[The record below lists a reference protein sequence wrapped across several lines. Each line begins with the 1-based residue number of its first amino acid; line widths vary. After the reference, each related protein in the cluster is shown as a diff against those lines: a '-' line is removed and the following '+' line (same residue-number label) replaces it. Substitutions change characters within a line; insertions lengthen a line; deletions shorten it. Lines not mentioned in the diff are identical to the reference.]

1 MIKRGSKALLV
12 GCGSIG
18 KKHLQELLPV
28 FEAVT
33 VLDINEDALAWAK
46 AEGAERV
53 SVTKAFSDLS
63 TEIAEEP
70 FDIAVIANWGPDH
83 VRTIRELLAFGQRN
97 FVAEKPLADSIADVR
112 AIGNEV
118 RSVGGKLWINLTR
131 RFSGLQAG
139 IEKLSV
145 EHNLGKLQ
153 SINVIGGARCFA
165 TNGIHYLDFANFM
178 FGERP
183 ETVMADL
190 ATQNI
195 NPRHESLAFYEGTAV
210 YKYSDSRR
218 FTISLNN
225 SSSINEYAQLLWA
238 DAEGGLFPNGDFV
251 LKLRDAKEI
260 KAYPSITRTGNPV
273 QEVFR
278 GNLWKNENGLTGMA
292 ALYQTVIAG
301 DDLAQ
306 GSAPDPAF
314 TAEDLLAALISSE
327 KGMRLQIPVTVSE
340 ADAARHWNIS

>member
-28 FEAVT
+28 FDSVT
-33 VLDINEDALAWAK
+33 VVDINEDALAWAK
-46 AEGAERV
+46 AEGADQV
-53 SVTKAFSDLS
+53 SVTTAMSSLS
-63 TEIAEEP
+63 AQIAEQP
-70 FDIAVIANWGPDH
+70 FDIAVVANWGPDH
-83 VRTIRELLAFGQRN
+83 TKTIRELLAFGQRN

-112 AIGNEV
+112 TIGHEV

-131 RFSGLQAG
+131 RFSGLQVG
-139 IEKLSV
+139 IEKLAR
-145 EHNLGKLQ
+145 EHHLGKLR

-195 NPRHESLAFYEGTAV
+195 NPRHESLAFFEGTAV
-210 YKYSDSRR
+210 YKYSGGRR

-225 SSSINEYAQLLWA
+225 ASSVNEYAQLLYSN
-238 DAEGGLFPNGDFV
+238 AEGVLAPNGDYV
-251 LKLRDAKEI
+251 LKLRDANELNTH
-260 KAYPSITRTGNPV
+260 PSITRTGNPV
-273 QEVFR
+273 EEVFR

-292 ALYQTVIAG
+292 ALYQAVLDG
-301 DDLAQ
+301 DDSAR

-314 TAEDLLAALISSE
+314 TAEDLLAALLSSE
-327 KGMRLQIPVTVSE
+327 KGQRLEIPIQVSE
-340 ADAARHWNIS
+340 AEAKRHWSIS

>member
-1 MIKRGSKALLV
+1 MTKRGSKALLV

-28 FEAVT
+28 FDAVT
-33 VLDINEDALAWAK
+33 VVDINQKALAWAE
-46 AEGAERV
+46 AEGNGRV
-53 SVTKAFSDLS
+53 SIRTSVAELS
-63 TEIAEEP
+63 GEISIAP

-83 VRTIRELLAFGQRN
+83 VKTIRELLALGQRN
-97 FVAEKPLADSIADVR
+97 FVAEKPLADSISDVR
-112 AIGNEV
+112 AIGDEV
-118 RSVGGKLWINLTR
+118 RGVGGKLWINLTR
-131 RFSGLQAG
+131 RFSGLQVG
-139 IEKLSV
+139 IEKLATG
-145 EHNLGKLQ
+145 HNLGKLK

-178 FGERP
+178 FGSRP

-210 YKYSDSRR
+210 YRYSENRT

-225 SSSINEYAQLLWA
+225 GSSINEYAQLLYTN
-238 DAEGGLFPNGDFV
+238 AEGVLMPNGDYV
-251 LKLRDAKEI
+251 LKLRDAEELQK
-260 KAYPSITRTGNPV
+260 YPSITRTGNAV
-273 QEVFR
+273 HEVFR

-292 ALYQTVIAG
+292 ALYQTVLDG
-301 DDLAQ
+301 DDSAH

-327 KGMRLQIPVTVSE
+327 KGERLSIPVQVSE
-340 ADAARHWNIS
+340 AEAKRQWSIS

>member
-1 MIKRGSKALLV
+1 
-12 GCGSIG
+12 
-18 KKHLQELLPV
+18 LLPV
-28 FEAVT
+28 FDAVT
-33 VLDINEDALAWAK
+33 VVDINEDALAWAK
-46 AEGAERV
+46 AEGADRV
-53 SVTKAFSDLS
+53 SVATSVSALS
-63 TEIAEEP
+63 TEIAGQP
-70 FDIAVIANWGPDH
+70 FDIAVVANWGPDH
-83 VRTIRELLAFGQRN
+83 VKTIRELLAFGQRN

-139 IEKLSV
+139 IEKLAT
-145 EHNLGKLQ
+145 EHKLGKLQ
-153 SINVIGGARCFA
+153 SINVVGGARCFA

-210 YKYSDSRR
+210 YKYSDCRR

-225 SSSINEYAQLLWA
+225 ASSINEYAQLLYT
-238 DAEGGLFPNGDFV
+238 DAEGVLAPNGDYV
-251 LKLRDAKEI
+251 LRLRDANEI
-260 KAYPSITRTGNPV
+260 EAYPSITRTGNPV

-292 ALYQTVIAG
+292 ALYQTVLDG
-301 DDLAQ
+301 DDSTQ

-327 KGMRLQIPVTVSE
+327 MGQRLEIPIQVSE
-340 ADAARHWNIS
+340 VEAQRHWSIS

>member
-1 MIKRGSKALLV
+1 MRGSRALLV

-28 FEAVT
+28 FDSVT
-33 VLDINEDALAWAK
+33 VVDINEDSLSWAK
-46 AEGAERV
+46 TEGNGRVATFNSLDAVSAEI
-53 SVTKAFSDLS
+53 SNS
-63 TEIAEEP
+63 P

-83 VRTIRELLAFGQRN
+83 VKTIRELLSFGQRN
-97 FVAEKPLADSIADVR
+97 FVSEKPLADSIADVR
-112 AIGNEV
+112 AIGDEV

-139 IEKLSV
+139 IEKLATQ
-145 EHNLGKLQ
+145 HNLGSLQ
-153 SINVIGGARCFA
+153 SINVVGGARCFA

-178 FGERP
+178 FGERA

-210 YKYSDSRR
+210 YKYSDCRR

-225 SSSINEYAQLLWA
+225 ASSINEYAQLLWC
-238 DAEGGLFPNGDFV
+238 DAEGVLSPNGDFV
-251 LKLRDAKEI
+251 LRLRDADEI
-260 KAYPSITRTGNPV
+260 AKYPSVTRTGNPV
-273 QEVFR
+273 HEVFR
-278 GNLWKNENGLTGMA
+278 GNLWLNESGLTGMA
-292 ALYQTVIAG
+292 ALYQAVLTG
-301 DDLAQ
+301 DDVSH

-327 KGMRLQIPVTVSE
+327 KGQRLTIPVQVSDAE
-340 ADAARHWNIS
+340 AERHWSIS